1 MSLKFWKLN
10 HRLRDLQHRTQY
22 TINGIEGADAESFL
36 AAARPQVV
44 SLLGGKRGTK
54 VSLVL
59 AYTMQ
64 RVYIKSGQ
72 TTTDEP
78 HFCSMNEVVLEST
91 DVNEG
96 FNGAK
101 GKILEAMASFQMRGS
116 NWRRAVNLD
125 INIAFINHLKA

>member
-1 MSLKFWKLN
+1 MFDKTKQNEFEILETKSSIKGFT
-10 HRLRDLQHRTQY
+10 TQY

-64 RVYIKSGQ
+64 R
-72 TTTDEP
+72 
-78 HFCSMNEVVLEST
+78 M
-91 DVNEG
+91 
-96 FNGAK
+96 
-101 GKILEAMASFQMRGS
+101 
-116 NWRRAVNLD
+116 
-125 INIAFINHLKA
+125 